1 MINDEDDYPS
11 AKALSPEMGYT
22 QVYAVK
28 DHNLDDKDCD
38 GNSYEVLFRCGN
50 WCYKGQIQFNDIEV
64 TTSEIPV
71 IIPVLQ
77 KQQGSLRYFCHAEKI
92 PYHSEFYMP
101 FEWLSESVEFFATE
115 MQSES
120 VTDELVKMSKMFN
133 WIDNDDDSTYFEM
146 QLGDLPDYMLEMKM
160 IACKTY
166 TRGLIIISVYSE
178 GKLFFVVQSGEG
190 DQALLDVRFPDVSQ
204 HGQGVQ
210 LAIYQDHTV
219 SYRKLTLWHSM
230 GRSTSRVVKMPK
242 LKSVDV
248 SSSEYQQTYCIMK
261 SSWDDKSPKL
271 SVHHDCL
278 FRFGSWCY
286 SGRVQLTSVLNL
298 EDIPLIIPALRMQQS
313 RLDFLCETRE
323 VPTTSPFSGALKVV
337 SETGARIMAQLEVSE
352 EILASTIDSLSATNQ
367 AEAKDLE
374 KWVEGDANETFFEFS
389 VEMDSILK
397 KDLKNIEMIASKT
410 YHASGVITVS
420 IYFQNSIYVCVQDAG
435 NENPLLDSKFPN
447 ISNKGRGFQI
457 QCFSEKESPEHWPQ
471 LRRVQMWQNSD
482 VMLEKAGVSVDHMA
496 DAKSAGNEKSG
507 GQGQQEI
514 HMREGD
520 GWAEVRRSNETTS
533 EAKSGHKSE
542 REESPERE
550 TPSNSTATAASQES
564 TMARRGS
571 KDVEPEVSERLE
583 GLTIEEKHGA
593 SPAHTED
600 IENSHNENLR
610 DNNNSQ
616 VLRAESKTGDS
627 PVKARI
633 TLDDFSKNSSPSMGR
648 IARPHH
654 LPKMQGLNDGLSK
667 RMESIKNSMQAEVS
681 LRPYPSLSVSL

>member
-28 DHNLDDKDCD
+28 DHNMDDKDCD

-115 MQSES
+115 MQSDS

-133 WIDNDDDSTYFEM
+133 WIDNDSDTTYFEM
-146 QLGDLPDYMLEMKM
+146 QLGDLPDYMLDMRM
-160 IACKTY
+160 IAAKTY

-204 HGQGVQ
+204 HGQGVH
-210 LAIYQDHTV
+210 LATYQDHTV

-230 GRSTSRVVKMPK
+230 GRSTNRVVKMPK

-271 SVHHDCL
+271 SVHHDVL

-323 VPTTSPFSGALKVV
+323 VPTTSPFAGALRVV
-337 SETGARIMAQLEVSE
+337 SETGVRIMAQLEVSE

-374 KWVEGDANETFFEFS
+374 KWVEGDASETFFEFS

-410 YHASGVITVS
+410 YHASGVITIS

-457 QCFSEKESPEHWPQ
+457 QTFSEKESPEHWPQ
-471 LRRVQMWQNSD
+471 LRRVQMWQNSN
-482 VMLEKAGVSVDHMA
+482 VMAEKGGIGVSVDHTA
-496 DAKSAGNEKSG
+496 DAKSAGIEKY
-507 GQGQQEI
+507 GQHGQQEI

-520 GWAEVRRSNETTS
+520 GWAEVRRSNETIS
-533 EAKSGHKSE
+533 EAKSGGAAKGE

-550 TPSNSTATAASQES
+550 TPSVNAAATTSGES
-564 TMARRGS
+564 AMVRRGS
-571 KDVEPEVSERLE
+571 KDLEPEVSERLDD
-583 GLTIEEKHGA
+583 LTIEEKHST
-593 SPAHTED
+593 SPMRTDD
-600 IENSHNENLR
+600 IENNHNENLS
-610 DNNNSQ
+610 NNK
-616 VLRAESKTGDS
+616 AESKDAS
-627 PVKARI
+627 PAKARI
-633 TLDDFSKNSSPSMGR
+633 TLDDFSKNTSPSMGR
-648 IARPHH
+648 VARPHH

-667 RMESIKNSMQAEVS
+667 RMESIKNSMQSEVS
-681 LRPYPSLSVSL
+681 LLPYQLLSLLLC